1 MSDSKPTLV
10 IQQTEHMSK
19 DSLERV
25 IELTKRFAAKSGFQ
39 ALFTPIG
46 VSAQV
51 EHGTGALVAALHAQT
66 EAINRLADSNQQV
79 IDYLLSQEAEVQD
92 DDGNAPAPYL
102 DPDEE

>member
-1 MSDSKPTLV
+1 MSDSKPALV

-19 DSLERV
+19 ESLERV
-25 IELTKRFAAKSGFQ
+25 VYLTKRFAAQSGFQ
-39 ALFTPIG
+39 ALFMPIG

-51 EHGTGALVAALHAQT
+51 DHGTGALVAALHAQT

-79 IDYLLSQEAEVQD
+79 IDYLLSEEVAEAGDVE
-92 DDGNAPAPYL
+92 GSHTRYL